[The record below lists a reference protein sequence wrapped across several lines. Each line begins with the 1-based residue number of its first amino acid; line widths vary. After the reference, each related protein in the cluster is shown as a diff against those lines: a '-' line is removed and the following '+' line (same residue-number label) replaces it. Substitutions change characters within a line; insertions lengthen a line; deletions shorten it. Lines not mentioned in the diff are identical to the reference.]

1 MQHAD
6 SVNPPDTIAHLL
18 DRLDQ
23 LPSPS
28 AVATRLITLLEDETA
43 SSRDV
48 IDLVSTDPA
57 LSAKVVSM
65 CARSPRGR
73 SLGITSL
80 DRAVVLLGFDT
91 VRSAALSVRLFETV
105 GGFPHGE
112 LPGRSN
118 PGFDHDVFWRHC
130 LAVGILSDRITRLAR
145 NPVPANAFL
154 AGLLHDIGHLGLH
167 AVAPDVFASAC
178 ELAEAQCTS
187 VDRVATR
194 SLGIDGRT
202 AGTRIARSW
211 GLPAPLVEVIEFVD
225 QPVDSIWSSRN
236 PLLVSTVS
244 LADALVARDQVSIAG
259 HGLRLSSIKGLCSRL
274 EVPLDDILR
283 MRSSVLAE
291 VESRAVELGLEP
303 RPTPELLL
311 DSVARANRSVG
322 RFAGAYRDQ
331 INENQRCQA
340 SLHRLNHF
348 LARGDH
354 DTLES
359 AVAAVAESACS
370 IIAGSSAC
378 VITPG
383 INASDDPRITFCD
396 VDDATSVEF
405 RAGMPA
411 DIARDVL
418 SRNRLERCGEPIRL
432 PMPGGEFAVLALG
445 LPVGSGSPEFI
456 PDPVLAGAWASAL
469 SSALLRERSH
479 ELAAR
484 LDHAD
489 QALASQRD
497 YVSSARAASAVAS
510 LAAGVAR
517 EIDQPLSV
525 IRERTEVLRSCL
537 GSTELEQSVEAIHD
551 ASRRAVEIIR
561 VLADAVSPI
570 DVKAA
575 TVDVGMLL
583 AQACDVVTQRAGNRI
598 FVTAGSGPLIAH
610 LDPSLLKRVLVEA
623 IENALQSSHDSSITL
638 SWQWKQ
644 ADLLITVAD
653 SGPGFS
659 AEALEKAFDP
669 FFSGHPAPGRSGLGL
684 SEVRRLVEAHGGRV
698 SVENRRGWKAGGR
711 LLIELPDALAA
722 APKKV
727 PV

>member
-1 MQHAD
+1 MPHAD
-6 SVNPPDTIAHLL
+6 SVNPPDTIARLL

-28 AVATRLITLLEDETA
+28 AVATRLITLLDDESA

-73 SLGITSL
+73 SLGISSL
-80 DRAVVLLGFDT
+80 DRAVVLLGFDA

-112 LPGRSN
+112 PPGRSN
-118 PGFDHDVFWRHC
+118 PAFDHDMFWRHC
-130 LAVGILSDRITRLAR
+130 LAVGILSDRIARLVRKPA
-145 NPVPANAFL
+145 PANAFL

-167 AVAPDVFASAC
+167 AVAPDVFASLC
-178 ELAEAQCTS
+178 EMAEAQCTS
-187 VDRVATR
+187 VDRVAAR
-194 SLGIDGRT
+194 NLGLDGRT

-211 GLPAPLVEVIEFVD
+211 GLPAPLVEVIELVD
-225 QPVDSIWSSRN
+225 QPLDSIWSSRY
-236 PLLVSTVS
+236 PLLVATVS

-274 EVPLDDILR
+274 ELSLDDLLR
-283 MRSSVLAE
+283 MRSPVLAE

-303 RPTPELLL
+303 RPTPDLLL

-322 RFAGAYRDQ
+322 RFAAAYRDQ
-331 INENQRCQA
+331 ITENQRCQA

-354 DTLES
+354 DTLQS
-359 AVAAVAESACS
+359 AVAAVAASACS

-383 INASDDPRITFCD
+383 TSAGDDPQITFCD
-396 VDDATSVEF
+396 ADDATSVEF

-445 LPVGSGSPEFI
+445 LPVGSGSPDFV
-456 PDPVLAGAWASAL
+456 PDPVLAGAWSSTL

-484 LDHAD
+484 LDRAD
-489 QALASQRD
+489 RALASQRD
-497 YVSSARAASAVAS
+497 YMSSARAASAVAS

-517 EIDQPLSV
+517 QIDHPLSV
-525 IRERTEVLRSCL
+525 IRERTELLRSCL

-551 ASRRAVEIIR
+551 ASRRAMEIIR
-561 VLADAVSPI
+561 VLTEAVSPI

-575 TVDVGMLL
+575 AVDVGTLL
-583 AQACDVVTQRAGNRI
+583 AQACDVVSQRAGNRV
-598 FVTAGSGPLIAH
+598 FVTAGSGPVVAH
-610 LDPSLLKRVLVEA
+610 LDPDLLKRVLVEA
-623 IENALQSSHDSSITL
+623 IENALQSSHDSSIML
-638 SWQWKQ
+638 SWQWEQ
-644 ADLLITVAD
+644 ANLQVTVAD

-669 FFSGHPAPGRSGLGL
+669 FYSGNPAPGRTGLGL
-684 SEVRRLVEAHGGRV
+684 SEARRLVEAHGGRV
-698 SVENRRGWKAGGR
+698 SVANRQGWNRGGR
-711 LLIELPDALAA
+711 LLIELPDARVAA
-722 APKKV
+722 GKKV
-727 PV
+727 LV